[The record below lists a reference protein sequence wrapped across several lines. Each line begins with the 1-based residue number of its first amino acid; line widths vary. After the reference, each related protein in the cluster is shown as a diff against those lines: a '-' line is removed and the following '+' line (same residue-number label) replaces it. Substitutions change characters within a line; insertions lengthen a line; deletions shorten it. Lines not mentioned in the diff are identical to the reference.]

1 MQQLPED
8 FRDLLRLLNEHEV
21 KYLIVGGWA
30 LGVHGYVR
38 ATGNMDVWI
47 GQSDENIQNLLDALK
62 AFGVP
67 EGIDREFFKENG
79 NAFRIGNPPLRIEII
94 TEASGIKFEASYPK
108 RVNITA
114 DAIELPF
121 INYED
126 LVKNK
131 RASGR
136 LRDLADLEALGEDGS
151 GSAK

>member
-1 MQQLPED
+1 MRQLPED
-8 FRDLLRLLNEHEV
+8 FRDLLSLLNEHEV
-21 KYLIVGGWA
+21 NYLIVGGWA

-38 ATGNMDVWI
+38 ATGDMDLWI
-47 GQSDENIQNLLDALK
+47 GQSASNIQNLLRALN

-67 EGIDREFFKENG
+67 DGIDAQFFKESG

-94 TEASGIKFEASYPK
+94 TAASGIHFEASYLNKVIIP
-108 RVNITA
+108 A
-114 DAIELPF
+114 DGLELPF

-136 LRDLADLEALGEDGS
+136 LRDLADLEGLGE
-151 GSAK
+151 A

>member
-8 FRDLLRLLNEHEV
+8 FRDLLSLLNEHGV
-21 KYLIVGGWA
+21 DYLIVGGWA

-38 ATGNMDVWI
+38 ATGDMDVWI
-47 GQSDENIQNLLDALK
+47 GQSDANIQKLLNALK

-67 EGIDREFFKENG
+67 DGVDREFFKESG

-94 TEASGIKFEASYPK
+94 TEASGIAFEASYPN

-114 DAIELPF
+114 DGIDLPF
-121 INYED
+121 INYQD

-136 LRDLADLEALGEDGS
+136 LRDLADLEALGEDAS
-151 GSAK
+151 DSPK